1 MDDIQLILYII
12 FAVIAILS
20 QVFKAKKKNGQ
31 APSQSNTSQQPPSRK
46 EQPKSFE
53 DLLKEFTGE
62 QTKTVESRPSWE
74 ETKYETYEDDY
85 EEEYQNDDEIRQTY
99 NRSVKEAKEL
109 KTIDELVDLKD
120 DRHTGNFTH
129 FAGYEEEGEEV
140 RNEWQELLSSPE
152 GAKKAIILSEIINR
166 KY

>member
-20 QVFKAKKKNGQ
+20 QAFKAKKKDRP
-31 APSQSNTSQQPPSRK
+31 APPQTNSSSESNPKRQ
-46 EQPKSFE
+46 QPKSFE

-62 QTKTVESRPSWE
+62 QTRTVEPRPSWE
-74 ETKYETYEDDY
+74 EPKYETYEDDY
-85 EEEYQNDDEIRQTY
+85 EEEYRDESKTKQVY
-99 NRSVKEAKEL
+99 EESVRKAKKL
-109 KTIDELVDLKD
+109 KTIDELVDLQD
-120 DRHTGNFTH
+120 DRHTGNFQH
-129 FAGYEEEGEEV
+129 FEGYEEDGPEV